1 MSFNKISGK
10 LTTTKLTGVYDIIYL
25 AENSS
30 IYGVLGF
37 LDDTDYTITSSLI
50 HAYMLNL

>member
-1 MSFNKISGK
+1 MI
-10 LTTTKLTGVYDIIYL
+10 LLYL